1 MLKLVRGVI
10 IVLLN
15 LFRNKVEEAQSEKA
29 KPKEES
35 GGINTVLAYFD
46 SK

>member
-15 LFRNKVEEAQSEKA
+15 LFRNKVEEAEPEKA

-35 GGINTVLAYFD
+35 KRINAVLAYFD